1 MKKLGIILMSAL
13 MLVGMS
19 QCKKNNELASTNSIV
34 GGTRTITLKV
44 SDDGSKVS
52 VNPNTGAVGFTSG
65 DVIYVA
71 YNGVYAGTLTH
82 DGSDFTGPITTSAAD
97 GAKLTF
103 YFLGNKTPNETLSGA
118 TSLSVSIFDQ
128 TENYPVISAGLSNE
142 DYDSSVDTYTATLN
156 NHCALVKFNITNS
169 SQYAPTIITGVN
181 DKVTVT
187 FAAGAAGTFANSQDR
202 GAVKLASG
210 NGERW
215 AICLPQ
221 EASGIGAAYSE
232 DLRYNGT
239 HGSIPT
245 VMDNGYLTNGID
257 VTVSNALSGFTV
269 ASGTVRF
276 FAPGNLQATYNGS
289 NWTWAFAKNQY
300 DYVGNATANTAVNGS
315 MSVSTNGTVDLF
327 GFNGASSS
335 LDNYGINN
343 STDNADYGA
352 TLSETLKSDWG
363 NNTITNGYGK
373 TWSTPTTGQWK
384 YVFDSRTPSSG
395 VKYAKAQVGG
405 KNGVILVPDDWSTS
419 YYTLT
424 STNTAN
430 ANYTTNVISLAD
442 WTACLEANGAVFL
455 PAAGYRDGASVYGVG
470 SYGYYWSSTAHSSS
484 ATSAYYVYFYS
495 STLNPQGYDNRYRG
509 RSVRLVA
516 E

>member
-1 MKKLGIILMSAL
+1 MSAL

-97 GAKLTF
+97 GAKLSF

-142 DYDSSVDTYTATLN
+142 DYDSSVNTYTATLN
-156 NHCALVKFNITNS
+156 NHCALVKFNVTNS

-215 AICLPQ
+215 AILLPQ

-257 VTVSNALSGFTV
+257 VTVNNALSGFTV
-269 ASGTVRF
+269 AAGTVRF
-276 FAPGNLQATYNGS
+276 FAPGNLQYIGS
-289 NWTWAFAKNQY
+289 ASTPYWKFADNQY
-300 DYVGNATANTAVNGS
+300 DCIGTAQGNNNANTDR
-315 MSVSTNGTVDLF
+315 DLF
-327 GFNGASSS
+327 GWGTSGYNGKYPYMTSTTNSDYTDGTNANITGT
-335 LDNYGINN
+335 NY
-343 STDNADYGA
+343 
-352 TLSETLKSDWG
+352 DWG
-363 NNTITNGYGK
+363 VYNSGDITNGYGK
-373 TWSTPTTGQWK
+373 SW
-384 YVFDSRTPSSG
+384 
-395 VKYAKAQVGG
+395 
-405 KNGVILVPDDWSTS
+405 
-419 YYTLT
+419 YTLASWNHVLT
-424 STNTAN
+424 SRSASTINGTAN
-430 ANYTTNVISLAD
+430 ARFGRCTVAGRYGIMIFPDTYTWPASVAAPAAGNINGTGGVSIGTYTAAD
-442 WTACLEANGAVFL
+442 WTLLEANGAVFL
-455 PAAGYRDGASVYGVG
+455 PAAGYRDGTSVNYFG
-470 SYGYYWSSTAHSSS
+470 SYGYYWSSTAYG
-484 ATSAYYVYFYS
+484 TDCAYYLVFFS
-495 STLNPQGYDNRYRG
+495 NGYWNSANYYYRYNG
-509 RSVRLVA
+509 FSVRLVC

>member
-71 YNGVYAGTLTH
+71 YDGVYAGTLTH
-82 DGSDFTGPITTSAAD
+82 DGSDFTGTITTSAAD
-97 GAKLTF
+97 GAKLSF

-142 DYDSSVDTYTATLN
+142 DYDTSVDTYTATLN

-169 SQYAPTIITGVN
+169 STYAPTIITGVN

-210 NGERW
+210 SGERW
-215 AICLPQ
+215 AILLPQ
-221 EASGIGAAYSE
+221 DASGIGAAYSE

-257 VTVSNALSGFTV
+257 VTVSNPLSGFTV

-289 NWTWAFAKNQY
+289 TWSWAFAKNQY
-300 DYVGNATANTAVNGS
+300 DYVGNNTANNKVNGS
-315 MSVSTNGTVDLF
+315 MSVSANGTVDLF
-327 GFNGASSS
+327 GFNGDSSS
-335 LDNYGINN
+335 LNNYGINN

-352 TLSETLKSDWG
+352 TLGETLKSDWG

-373 TWSTPTTGQWK
+373 TWSTPTNAQWG
-384 YVFDSRTPSSG
+384 YVFNSRTDYAQKKGHGSVDGVCGMILLPDTWELPSGLSFTSG
-395 VKYAKAQVGG
+395 NSAWA
-405 KNGVILVPDDWSTS
+405 NS
-419 YYTLT
+419 YTR
-424 STNTAN
+424 AE
-430 ANYTTNVISLAD
+430 
-442 WTACLEANGAVFL
+442 WTQMEANGAVFL
-455 PAAGYRDGASVYGVG
+455 PAAGYRDGTSVSGVG
-470 SYGYYWSSTAHSSS
+470 SRGYYWSSTSHESS
-484 ATSAYYVYFYS
+484 ADIAYRVYFGSGY
-495 STLNPQGYDNRYRG
+495 LNPQDYSNRYYG